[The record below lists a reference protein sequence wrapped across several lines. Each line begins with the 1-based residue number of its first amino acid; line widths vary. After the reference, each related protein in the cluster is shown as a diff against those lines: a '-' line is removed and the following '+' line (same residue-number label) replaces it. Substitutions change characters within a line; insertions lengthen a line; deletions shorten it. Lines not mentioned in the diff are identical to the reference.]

1 MAAAPARTQYRRPR
15 PGSLERPLSARM
27 YRGTWLLVGLPL
39 LVAAFSVARPTPL
52 PAPPLPPA
60 FDRYAADAL
69 ATDLARS
76 FPDRSPGS
84 PQATGAAQWFEQQ
97 LHAYGFRTQVDRF
110 FATIPG
116 RGRVRLENLSTV
128 APGSSPDTIVVM
140 AHRDNT
146 GTSPGANDNA
156 SGTAAL
162 IELARGYANVGAGRR
177 ATPAHRI
184 LFLSTDGGAFGGLG
198 AEHFAAQAA
207 RRGDVVAVLNL
218 DALAG
223 VGRPRL
229 ELAGDTARS
238 PAAALV
244 ETAALRIQE
253 QTGFRPARP
262 SALRQLLDLAFPF
275 SLYEQAP
282 FVGRGI
288 PAVTITSSGDRPA
301 TAFGDTAERLDQIRL
316 AQLGGSAQEILGSLD
331 QGVDLAQGTSTYLY
345 LGSRLIRGWAIQL
358 VLIAAL
364 LPFFAAAVD
373 LFARCRRRRIPLAP
387 AFRSYLSRLG
397 FWLGVGGLFE
407 LFRVAG
413 AWPGGAR
420 VPPSPESSVAT
431 HWPVVAV
438 LGFVAVCLVLWFVAR
453 DRLIPRRRIG
463 AGEEVAGYA
472 AALLALGV
480 VALLV
485 VATNAFALLLLL
497 PSLHAWLWLPQSRGK
512 PPWTRAAILVAG
524 FAGPLLLLWSLG
536 SRYGLGLHAPWYL
549 LELTALGYVGTAAV
563 VITLAWAAAAAQL
576 VALAAGR
583 YAPYPAAGERP
594 PRGPIR
600 ELVRKIVLTRRAA
613 RRRGP
618 AVIRPTFGSR

>member
-1 MAAAPARTQYRRPR
+1 
-15 PGSLERPLSARM
+15 M

-140 AHRDNT
+140 AHRDNL

-162 IELARGYANVGAGRR
+162 VELARGYANVGGGRR

-198 AEHFAAQAA
+198 AEHFAEQAA
-207 RRGDVVAVLNL
+207 RRKDVVAVVNL
-218 DALAG
+218 DSLG
-223 VGRPRL
+223 GPGRPRL
-229 ELAGDTARS
+229 EIAGDTPRS
-238 PAAALV
+238 PAASLV
-244 ETAALRIQE
+244 ETAALRILDR
-253 QTGFRPARP
+253 TGARPDRP
-262 SALRQLLDLAFPF
+262 SALRQLVDLAFPF

-288 PAVTITSSGDRPA
+288 PAITLTSSGDRPPPA
-301 TAFGDTAERLDQIRL
+301 VGDTPEHLGPVRLWQI
-316 AQLGGSAQEILGSLD
+316 GSAAQELIGSLD
-331 QGVDLAQGTSTYLY
+331 QGLDLAQGTSTYVY
-345 LGSRLIRGWAIQL
+345 FGSRIVRGWAIEL

-364 LPFFAAAVD
+364 LPFIAATVD

-387 AFRSYLSRLG
+387 ALRSYVSRLG
-397 FWLGVGGLFE
+397 FWLLVGGLFE
-407 LFRVAG
+407 LFTLAG

-420 VPPSPESSVAT
+420 VPPSPESSVAN
-431 HWPVVAV
+431 HWPVAAT
-438 LGFVAVCLVLWFVAR
+438 LGFLAACGAAWLVAR
-453 DRLIPRRRIG
+453 DRLLPRRPIG
-463 AGEEVAGYA
+463 AGEEVAGYT

-480 VALLV
+480 VSLLV
-485 VATNAFALLLLL
+485 VATNAFALVLLL
-497 PSLHAWLWLPQSRGK
+497 PSLHVWLWLPQSRARS
-512 PPWTRAAILVAG
+512 PLMRAAILAGG

-536 SRYGLGLHAPWYL
+536 SRFGLGLHAPWYL
-549 LELTALGYVGTAAV
+549 LELTALGYVGLPAL

-576 VALAAGR
+576 VALVAGR
-583 YAPYPAAGERP
+583 YAPYPARGERP
-594 PRGPIR
+594 PRGPLR
-600 ELVRKIVLTRRAA
+600 ELVRKIVLA
-613 RRRGP
+613 RRSRRRV
-618 AVIRPTFGSR
+618 AVADVTPLHVR